1 MQDLAPRRE
10 QGTPIAKSTD
20 AVLKKM
26 RGLIPTIVVLGVL
39 FGMLMAVNPR
49 MRERASEMTVDVQN
63 QKWNS
68 TGGPIATFAETV
80 ADTTSWYASDNPVMF
95 SFVFVAVVL
104 FILMLRT

>member
-1 MQDLAPRRE
+1 
-10 QGTPIAKSTD
+10 
-20 AVLKKM
+20 M
-26 RGLIPTIVVLGVL
+26 RGLIPTIIVLGVL

-49 MRERASEMTVDVQN
+49 MRERASEVRIDVQN

-68 TGGPIATFAETV
+68 TGAPIASFVQAV